1 MRAVSRVF
9 CALGLYVLVSFLGMM
24 GVPSLLMKTGLGR
37 LCGWCISSGLV
48 TQATFLVSA
57 LVLMRVI
64 GGGDWARFGLRTARP
79 GIVLRAVAISAAA
92 MLLLMSPLLVLSM
105 MIPAPAGQGPSGP
118 GPASEGLLER
128 IILIWLIASTCE
140 EVFYRGLL
148 QGFLSPLA
156 AYGVRLRIARISLP
170 VAFCAVLFGL
180 SHLCLIRI
188 FPPPL
193 VASILVSTTVAGL
206 VAGYYR
212 ERTGSLIPAI
222 AVHMTFNVVGTLA
235 PLLLSTACRP
245 Q

>member
-1 MRAVSRVF
+1 MSGVSRVF
-9 CALGLYVLVSFLGMM
+9 CALGLYVLVSVLGMM
-24 GVPSLLMKTGLGR
+24 GVPFLFMKAGLGR
-37 LCGWCISSGLV
+37 LCGWCITSGLV

-64 GGGDWARFGLRTARP
+64 GGGDWARFGMRTARP
-79 GIVLRAVAISAAA
+79 GIMLRAVAISAAV
-92 MLLLMSPLLVLSM
+92 MLVLMSPLLVVWM
-105 MIPAPAGQGPSGP
+105 VNPAPAGEGPSGP
-118 GPASEGLLER
+118 GPASGSLLHTVVFV
-128 IILIWLIASTCE
+128 WLIASTCE

-156 AYGVRLRIARISLP
+156 SYGVRLWIARISLP
-170 VAFCAVLFGL
+170 VAFCAALFGL
-180 SHLCLIRI
+180 SHLCLIGI

-193 VASILVSTTVAGL
+193 LASILVSTTVAGL

-235 PLLLSTACRP
+235 PLLLSGACRP